1 MEKLTIK
8 KIQEMFIAGGEN
20 ISNNFEYINE
30 LNVFPVPDGDTGT
43 NMKITTTGA
52 AEIIANRDF
61 TTFEDLGKTYSR
73 ALLMNA
79 RGNSGVIFSQ
89 IMKGMC
95 QVINETK
102 GEEFDLKDI
111 PRAFKSA
118 SDCAYKAIASPIEGT
133 ILTVIRV
140 IAEKLEKEFKD
151 PKSVEEAFDFIVK
164 VGNETLNKTPDMI
177 KALKEAGVVDSGGYG
192 LMKFLE
198 GMQASVLGKKI
209 EKTETEGV
217 QKKTSGSMV
226 GGDFEDKNEGFGY
239 CCEFIMT
246 IGAKVDL
253 KQRDKPRFYEDE
265 LKEELSEIGNCLV
278 TVVDDNIVKVHVH
291 TVNPWKVLE
300 IGQRYGEFNKVKIE
314 NMTLQFIEKNTGT
327 ALGETYIS
335 KNAINKSIQN
345 LGAELTDQPRLIA
358 TVPTETMQKEY
369 FENLKVDYCINY
381 QKTGAPSIK
390 DFLNAVLAMK
400 STRVIVVV
408 DDSNYVMAAQQA
420 EDLIHNS
427 KIKIELI
434 NARDISVSYLLCYA
448 YDPMSSYND
457 NVKTLNRLN
466 EGASFAK
473 IARAYKSVVSNKVK
487 VNARDFIGMIKKE
500 IIYADTTLDGCA
512 KYIADQVI
520 TNARRVKGLKSEDRW
535 FFIFV
540 GSETE
545 VASVQKISG
554 YINEQYGIRTKIVN
568 TDRPIYYFHF
578 LY

>member
-1 MEKLTIK
+1 MSKLSVK
-8 KIQEMFIAGGEN
+8 QVKDMFVAGAEN

-52 AEIIANRDF
+52 AEAVSSKEF
-61 TTFEDLGKTYSR
+61 ATLAELGKAYSR

-95 QVINETK
+95 QVIGNAGT
-102 GEEFDLKDI
+102 EFDVTELAK
-111 PRAFKSA
+111 AFRSA
-118 SDCAYKAIASPIEGT
+118 SDCAYKAIAQPIEGT

-140 IAEKLEKEFKD
+140 IAEQLEKHIKEFKSS
-151 PKSVEEAFDFIVK
+151 KEAFDFIIRI
-164 VGNETLNKTPDMI
+164 GNETLNKTPEMI
-177 KALKEAGVVDSGGYG
+177 KALKDANVVDSGGYG
-192 LMKFLE
+192 LMKFFE
-198 GMQASVLGKKI
+198 GMQASLLGKKV
-209 EKTETEGV
+209 EKLEAAEAKKVVTGSIVGV
-217 QKKTSGSMV
+217 
-226 GGDFEDKNEGFGY
+226 DDKDQGYGY

-246 IGAKVDL
+246 LGAKVDL
-253 KQRDKPRFYEDE
+253 KQKSKAKFFEED
-265 LKEELSEIGNCLV
+265 LKEELKRIGDCLV

-314 NMTLQFIEKNTGT
+314 NMTLQYIEKNDGS
-327 ALGETYIS
+327 AIGATYIS
-335 KNAINKSIQN
+335 KQALNKSIESI
-345 LGAELTDQPRLIA
+345 GGKLTNTPKLVA
-358 TVPTETMQKEY
+358 TVPTERLEKIYKE
-369 FENLKVDYCINY
+369 ELKVNYCINY

-390 DFLNAVLAMK
+390 DFLNALVALK
-400 STRVIVVV
+400 STKIILVV
-408 DDSNYVMAAQQA
+408 DDSNYVMAVEQA
-420 EDLIHNS
+420 INLVENK
-427 KIKIELI
+427 KIDIELI

-448 YDPMSSYND
+448 YNPMQSFNE

-466 EGASFAK
+466 DSATFAK
-473 IARAYKSVVSNKVK
+473 IARAYKTTVSNKVK
-487 VNARDFIGMIKKE
+487 IKAKDYIGMIRKE
-500 IIYADTTLDGCA
+500 ITHSNKTLDGCA
-512 KYIADQVI
+512 KYVVDQI
-520 TNARRVKGLKSEDRW
+520 IHSAKKVKGLNPEDRW

-545 VASVQKISG
+545 ASSVQNVAG
-554 YINEQYGIRTKIVN
+554 YISENYGIKTKIIY